1 MLPFWGG
8 KCLPLRFIRVT
19 RLRTETNRPL
29 GGCLMGYIHR
39 NPWSIHSF
47 NYVCVEHSTNNVV
60 SIYMCVYV
68 CKCNRVWEYFSWQPH
83 PKLIPPTISPTSPL
97 LPPLLFDTISFWLN
111 DWTCHGQSRTHESSQ
126 AHAYCLSMDKI
137 SFLFDFW
144 IFKTLS
150 NILCHISLMCWRF
163 KPSTLSHAQFL
174 LFRFSHPPS

>member
-29 GGCLMGYIHR
+29 GGCLMGYIHC
-39 NPWSIHSF
+39 NPWSIHSAK
-47 NYVCVEHSTNNVV
+47 YVCVERSTNNVV

-97 LPPLLFDTISFWLN
+97 LPPFLFDTISFWLMIEHAMVTDHWSEQN
-111 DWTCHGQSRTHESSQ
+111 ALKLSS
-126 AHAYCLSMDKI
+126 LSMDR
-137 SFLFDFW
+137 FLFDFW
-144 IFKTLS
+144 ILNMLS
-150 NILCHISLMCWRF
+150 NILGVIFH
-163 KPSTLSHAQFL
+163 
-174 LFRFSHPPS
+174 

>member
-39 NPWSIHSF
+39 NPWSIHSAK
-47 NYVCVEHSTNNVV
+47 YVCVEYSTNNVV
-60 SIYMCVYV
+60 SMCV

-97 LPPLLFDTISFWLN
+97 LPPRLFDTISFWPF
-111 DWTCHGQSRTHESSQ
+111 DWWSNHGQYRRQIGSPLNIQECQFILSSSFRLAIKRIIRWIKLYSQ
-126 AHAYCLSMDKI
+126 KI
-137 SFLFDFW
+137 KKEF
-144 IFKTLS
+144 I
-150 NILCHISLMCWRF
+150 
-163 KPSTLSHAQFL
+163 KPYHWWGYI
-174 LFRFSHPPS
+174 

>member
-1 MLPFWGG
+1 MIGNCNEIGPSVSVGFIHVGCKAWKDYSCISSIIGVADLGLWENHMWVNCVSAAFKMLPFWGG

-47 NYVCVEHSTNNVV
+47 NYVCVERSTNNVV
-60 SIYMCVYV
+60 SIHMCVYV

-111 DWTCHGQSRTHESSQ
+111 DWTCHGQSRTHESS
-126 AHAYCLSMDKI
+126 
-137 SFLFDFW
+137 
-144 IFKTLS
+144 
-150 NILCHISLMCWRF
+150 
-163 KPSTLSHAQFL
+163 
-174 LFRFSHPPS
+174 